1 MPRVRDDDDYR
12 GSESPSEQEDPFA
25 AVRAISTNDS
35 DFPFDFGAFE
45 QSEAEAAARA
55 TATTATAT
63 ATPDPVSASLLDHAD
78 DARVIVPRSWLP
90 PGDSVVETRP
100 IGNMTVVTLR
110 GRINESFRGVELGQ
124 SLSGVVVFDLSQVD
138 RISSFGV
145 KGWLQMLERARF
157 TACYLF
163 RCSEAVVNQITMMR
177 NFCGPGRIHSFLA
190 PYSCEACGEE
200 FSVVYEAV
208 PDREAILGRSPVAVR
223 CPRCA
228 AATKL
233 ADDPWAYLA
242 LDEHL
247 LDHVPA
253 DLEQVLDHA
262 TGTNRMDPIEKF
274 VSDEETR
281 IRVNAP
287 LDARLRLGRALNGVE
302 GRVVIDLTPRQDLQ
316 AAGIQRLVDS
326 IRDLEA
332 EVSEVWIDGANRALL
347 ELLLR
352 NPPPRTYISTAW
364 VTAVAQTTGIR
375 RPVLVDLK
383 RKRSQLLRGEIPSVD
398 AGWARGPMRYE
409 EADLVVS
416 AARHLFPTTSPATP
430 TPLPST
436 LPVPSI
442 TPPTVHER
450 HFAEAR
456 TPRTP
461 GGMTPGGMT
470 PGHLPPPPITP
481 TALPGRSGSS
491 VSTHLLVQ
499 VMAFVGV
506 TLMLSTLAFTFVFCV
521 AWYGLS
527 QTQGPVAAPAPVV
540 ESQKLGWDGGNP
552 LPPPWVEE
560 SVVVDAEGLRA
571 VGLARADSAEV
582 AAEQSRT
589 QAIYRIVQYVAG
601 QMGAETAG
609 PALGTDPG
617 DEAAEAVVVRF
628 MGEVGAWASPVRINQ
643 AVKREAE
650 GYTVATQHRL
660 DAATLQRLLSYYRQ
674 TEEFR
679 GLKVGRRFPFR
690 EPGASG
696 VVVVRAETW
705 FKSVGPG
712 DTLVQIGTT
721 PLATL
726 EDFQRLAA
734 EAWKNTAEGGRMM
747 MWAEHVVEG
756 GQGERVSLE
765 FPRPVVPKREGKID
779 LLPLP
784 ESLPK

>member
-1 MPRVRDDDDYR
+1 MPRVRHDDDYR
-12 GSESPSEQEDPFA
+12 GPEVPSERDDPFA
-25 AVRAISTNDS
+25 AVKAISSNES

-45 QSEAEAAARA
+45 QSEAEAAARSS
-55 TATTATAT
+55 
-63 ATPDPVSASLLDHAD
+63 ATPDPATPSAVERAD
-78 DARVIVPRSWLP
+78 DTRVIVPRSWLP

-110 GRINESFRGVELGQ
+110 GRINESFRGIELGQ

-190 PYSCEACGEE
+190 PYSCESCGEE

-208 PDREAILGRSPVAVR
+208 EDREAILGRSPIPVR

-247 LDHVPA
+247 LDQVPA

-262 TGTNRMDPIEKF
+262 TGTSRMDPIEKF

-332 EVSEVWIDGANRALL
+332 EVNEVWIDGANRALL

-352 NPPPRTYISTAW
+352 NPPPRTYVSTAW

-375 RPVLVDLK
+375 RPVLIDLK

-409 EADLVVS
+409 DADLVVS
-416 AARHLFPTTSPATP
+416 AARHLFPATVTATP
-430 TPLPST
+430 VPVSSSTPAGAPASLPAG
-436 LPVPSI
+436 PPSI

-450 HFAEAR
+450 LFTETRPHETRPHRNPAGG
-456 TPRTP
+456 P
-461 GGMTPGGMT
+461 GMLPGT
-470 PGHLPPPPITP
+470 VPPQITP
-481 TALPGRSGSS
+481 AAMPVRSQGS

-527 QTQGPVAAPAPVV
+527 QTQAPIAAPPVA
-540 ESQKLGWDGGNP
+540 ESQQLGWDGGNP

-571 VGLARADSAEV
+571 VGLARAETAEL
-582 AAEQSRT
+582 ASERSRS
-589 QAIYRIVQYVAG
+589 QAIYRLVQYVAAQLG
-601 QMGAETAG
+601 PEAVG
-609 PALGTDPG
+609 PALGADPG
-617 DEAAEAVVVRF
+617 DAAADAVVARF
-628 MGEVGAWASPVRINQ
+628 MAEVGSWASPMRINQ

-660 DAATLQRLLSYYRQ
+660 DAATLQRLLAHYKQ

-705 FKSVGPG
+705 FKSVSPG
-712 DTLVQIGTT
+712 DDLVQIGTL

-726 EDFQRLAA
+726 DDFQRLAA
-734 EAWKNTAEGGRMM
+734 EVWKTTAEGGRML
-747 MWAEHVVEG
+747 MWAEHEG
-756 GQGERVSLE
+756 VRTSLE
-765 FPRPVVPKREGKID
+765 FPRAAAVPKREGKFE

-784 ESLPK
+784 EDLPQ